1 MAGSKEDAEF
11 LRQKAKV
18 FRDLATAHRTP
29 ISPQLLEIAEEFE
42 RRAADIEAK
51 LR

>member
-1 MAGSKEDAEF
+1 MANGKEEAEF

-29 ISPQLLEIAEEFE
+29 ISPQLIEIAEEFE
-42 RRAADIEAK
+42 RRAAEIEAR
-51 LR
+51 L